1 MSGSEDIRAVIPAPR
16 ASPENDPPGQDED
29 QQSRQSRQ
37 DREDGEDPK
46 DPKEPQGPEEDPRGH
61 HRWVAPAAV
70 AAVLALVLGGAAL
83 LFRAAQLNDT
93 PAAANHAL
101 TDTEATT
108 RVTGEVSSALTKV
121 FSYSPAQT
129 GTTRQAARELLAGKA
144 ARQYGELFG
153 QVEKR
158 AAEQKL
164 TLTTHVVRAGVTR
177 LTDRGAHLL
186 VFLDQVAERRGKTP
200 VTSAAQLSVTAEL
213 HEGRWQ
219 IVDITSR

>member
-1 MSGSEDIRAVIPAPR
+1 MSTGEEVKAVHLPAPR
-16 ASPENDPPGQDED
+16 SSPEND
-29 QQSRQSRQ
+29 
-37 DREDGEDPK
+37 
-46 DPKEPQGPEEDPRGH
+46 EPEPEPRRGARTP
-61 HRWVAPAAV
+61 RWLVPAVV
-70 AAVLALVLGGAAL
+70 AAVLALALGGAGL
-83 LFRAAQLNDT
+83 LFRVGELTNS
-93 PAAANHAL
+93 PAAGNRAL

-108 RVTGEVSSALTKV
+108 RVIGDVSSALGKV
-121 FSYSPAQT
+121 FSYAPTNT
-129 GTTRQAARELLAGKA
+129 GATRQSARELLAGKA

-186 VFLDQVAERRGKTP
+186 VFLDQVAERRGKPP
-200 VTSAAQLSVTAEL
+200 VTTAAQLSVTAEL
-213 HEGRWQ
+213 SDGRWQ

>member
-1 MSGSEDIRAVIPAPR
+1 MSGSGDIRAVIPAPR
-16 ASPENDPPGQDED
+16 SSPENDPPEQDQD
-29 QQSRQSRQ
+29 QQSQQSEQ
-37 DREDGEDPK
+37 DREDPK
-46 DPKEPQGPEEDPRGH
+46 GSEEDPRGH
-61 HRWVAPAAV
+61 PRWITPAAV
-70 AAVLALVLGGAAL
+70 AAVLVLILGGAGL
-83 LFRAAQLNDT
+83 LFRAGQLSDT

-108 RVTGEVSSALTKV
+108 RVIGEVSSALTKV

>member
-1 MSGSEDIRAVIPAPR
+1 MSTSGNTRAVIPAQR
-16 ASPENDPPGQDED
+16 SSSENESPGED
-29 QQSRQSRQ
+29 QDQNQDQDQDGSRDSV
-37 DREDGEDPK
+37 
-46 DPKEPQGPEEDPRGH
+46 RGRP
-61 HRWVAPAAV
+61 RWVTPAAV
-70 AAVLALVLGGAAL
+70 AAVLVLLLGGAGL
-83 LFRAAQLNDT
+83 LFRAGQLNDT

-108 RVTGEVSSALTKV
+108 RVIGEVSSSLTKV
-121 FSYSPAQT
+121 FSYSPTQT

-153 QVEKR
+153 QVEKG

-177 LTDRGAHLL
+177 LTDRDAHLL